1 MSQSLVPSLEHRNS
15 QTLVAASNSM
25 KILHVIPSVASVR
38 GGPSQ
43 AVLEMVKALRDK
55 GIDAEIATTNDN
67 GPDLLDV
74 PLGQRI
80 DYQQVPI
87 WFFPR
92 FSPNIHAVREFA
104 FSPELTT
111 WLWQRINQYDLIH
124 VHAVFSYPSTVA
136 MAIARAKKT
145 PYIVRCLGQLCKWSL
160 QQSARKKELYL
171 KLIERA
177 NVNNSQL
184 LHFTSSQEEQE
195 AIELNLNCDSF
206 VLPHGLAIPPTIQD
220 ARQRLHE
227 QLNIP
232 LDRPI
237 ILFLSRLHPK
247 KGLDYLIPA
256 LGKSNHPFHFI
267 LAGSGSAEY
276 LAEIESLLISH
287 GIRNRTHLAG
297 FVKGETKDLFL
308 QGADLFALTSYSE
321 NFGVAVL
328 EALAVGLPA
337 LLTSGVAL
345 SSLVQEHQLGY
356 VTEQDV
362 SAISDA
368 LEEFFQQPDAAKRMG
383 VRARKLILEKY
394 TWEQISTQLIEIY
407 RQVI

>member
-1 MSQSLVPSLEHRNS
+1 
-15 QTLVAASNSM
+15 M

-67 GPDLLDV
+67 GADLLDV
-74 PLGQRI
+74 PLRQRI
-80 DYQQVPI
+80 DYQQVPV

-104 FSPELTT
+104 FSHELTT
-111 WLWQRINQYDLIH
+111 WLWQRMNQYDLIH
-124 VHAVFSYPSTVA
+124 IHAIFSYPSTMA
-136 MAIARAKKT
+136 MTIARAKKI
-145 PYIVRCLGQLCKWSL
+145 PYIVRSLGQLCEWSL
-160 QQSARKKELYL
+160 QQSARKKQVYL

-177 NVNNSQL
+177 NVNDCQF
-184 LHFTSSQEEQE
+184 LHFTSLQEQQE
-195 AIELNLNCDSF
+195 ATQLNLSCPSF
-206 VLPHGLAIPPTIQD
+206 ILPHGLAIPPIIEN
-220 ARQRLHE
+220 AKQRLHQ

-232 LDRPI
+232 LDVPI

-256 LGKSNHPFHFI
+256 LGKSNRPFHFI

-276 LAEIESLLISH
+276 QAEVESLLISH
-287 GIRNRTHLAG
+287 GIRDRTHLVG
-297 FVKGETKDLFL
+297 FVKGETKDLFI

-337 LLTSGVAL
+337 LLTTGVAL

-356 VTEQDV
+356 VTKQDV

-368 LEEFFQQPDAAKRMG
+368 LEKFFDQPDAAKKMG
-383 VRARKLILEKY
+383 NCARQLILEKY
-394 TWEQISTQLIEIY
+394 TWEQISTQLIGIY
-407 RQVI
+407 QQII